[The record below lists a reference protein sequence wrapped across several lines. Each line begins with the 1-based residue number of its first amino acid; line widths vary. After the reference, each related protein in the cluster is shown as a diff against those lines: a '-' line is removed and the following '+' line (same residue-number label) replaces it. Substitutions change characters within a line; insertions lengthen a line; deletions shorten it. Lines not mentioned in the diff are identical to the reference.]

1 MKKIYLNGNFITLEE
16 GMIEAVLV
24 EDKKISKVGK
34 EEEILIYKDK
44 ETKIVDL
51 KGRTMM
57 PSFIDAHSHF
67 FGVANS
73 FMQISLEECSNIAE
87 IKEKLKEFK
96 QNNKIDN
103 SKWII
108 ANNYDYTNL
117 EEKRNIKKEEI
128 DEIIKDNPVVIQNK
142 SGHSGVFNS
151 KGLEILGINNKTT
164 MSFEGNIEK
173 LNGEL
178 TGLLEEKAFIEN
190 IKKVPM
196 PSKEEIIESCIEAQ
210 KEYLS
215 YGITTVQEGM
225 FVKELVPIYKELL
238 KENILKVNLVAYLD
252 IKSKNEIR
260 KAFKGHINKYNKN
273 FKIGGYKIFLDGSPQ
288 LRTAWMRTSYLGEE
302 SYYGYS
308 AMEDKE
314 VENAIQIAAN
324 DNMQILAHCNGDRAA
339 EQYIDAIRNID
350 EDEKE
355 QIKNPV
361 MIHAQFLGID
371 QLKEVK
377 KYEIIPSFFISHIYY
392 WGDTHIKNFGIERTK
407 NISPAKSALK
417 QNILYTFHQDSP
429 VVKPNMFH
437 TIWCA
442 VKRETKNGEKLND
455 DERISV
461 IDAIKAVTINAAK
474 QYGEEDLKG
483 SIKEGKL
490 ANLII
495 VDKNPLGI
503 EIDKL
508 KEIQI
513 LETIKEG
520 EILYKDIHNI

>member
-1 MKKIYLNGNFITLEE
+1 MKKIYLNGDFITLEE
-16 GMIEAVLV
+16 GMVEAVLV
-24 EDKKISKVGK
+24 EDKIISKVGK
-34 EEEILIYKDK
+34 KEEILMYKDK
-44 ETKIVDL
+44 ETRIVDL
-51 KGRTMM
+51 KGKTMM

-67 FGVANS
+67 FGVANN

-117 EEKRNIKKEEI
+117 QEKRNIKKEEI
-128 DEIIKDNPVVIQNK
+128 EEVIKENPVVIQNK

-151 KGLEILGINNKTT
+151 KGLEILGINNKTIN
-164 MSFEGNIEK
+164 SFEKNIEK
-173 LNGEL
+173 LNGKL
-178 TGLLEEKAFIEN
+178 TGLLEEDAFIES

-196 PSKEEIIESCIEAQ
+196 PNKKEIIESCIKAQ

-215 YGITTVQEGM
+215 YGITTIQEGM
-225 FVKELVPIYKELL
+225 FVKELIPIYEELL
-238 KENILKVNLVAYLD
+238 KKNILKVDLVAYLD

-260 KAFKGHINKYNKN
+260 KAFKEHINKYNKN

-288 LRTAWMRTSYLGEE
+288 LRTAWMRTAYLGKEN
-302 SYYGYS
+302 YYGYS

-314 VENAIQIAAN
+314 VEDAIQIAVN

-339 EQYIDAIRNID
+339 KQYIDSIKKV
-350 EDEKE
+350 DEKE
-355 QIKNPV
+355 QVENPV

-377 KYEIIPSFFISHIYY
+377 EYRIIPSFFISHIYY

-429 VVKPNMFH
+429 VIKPNMFH

-442 VKRETKNGEKLND
+442 VKRETKNGEKLNE
-455 DERISV
+455 DEKISV
-461 IDAIKAVTINAAK
+461 IDAIKAVTINVAK

-483 SIKEGKL
+483 SIREGKL

-495 VDKNPLGI
+495 VDKNPLEI
-503 EIDKL
+503 ETDKL

-520 EILYKDIHNI
+520 ETLYKDIHNI